1 MNLRLFLL
9 AIASTI
15 LLNFS
20 SVAQDKEESSK
31 FKQNLDSIIEDA
43 FHRFDEKL
51 GTYIFRDEPDNI
63 DEFEENKDEDEFLTS
78 DNENIQIPRKRSFS
92 RGIYSVPPE
101 HGIVRNISPVMPWE
115 IMDENILFRYN
126 RVEGLFLGLNYPQK
140 YYWDDHHI
148 SLFASGGYGF
158 QSHRWRGGIGAA
170 QQFGTNETLIEIGVE
185 GHSLTD
191 THDEWLVD
199 LDENNLAA
207 FLFRHDYRDYFGREG
222 ISAWTGIYKRWQKS
236 DLQFQVAY
244 RNDSYESLE
253 KTTNWS
259 IFGTDRIFRENFSI
273 NDGRMQS
280 VLATL
285 HFHSTE
291 SRKLLTGGWS
301 FSGSAELAGN
311 AFGGDFDFNSY
322 TIDVRRYQPISKY
335 DNINIRLRGSSATG
349 DLPFQKQFELGG
361 LSTLPAYRFKEFSGN
376 RMLLLNAEYVVNGKM
391 FDDVDF
397 FPSWLLRN
405 INMIIFADAGFINDI
420 DRNANAFDGF
430 ESLTKKTIRSDWG
443 VGIGTRDAKLRLGF
457 AWRTDVAQPPM
468 VFLRINRPF

>member
-1 MNLRLFLL
+1 MNLRPFLL
-9 AIASTI
+9 TFASTI

-20 SVAQDKEESSK
+20 SIAQDKEESSK
-31 FKQNLDSIIEDA
+31 FKKDVDSIIEEA

-51 GTYIFRDEPDNI
+51 GTYIFRDEPGNI
-63 DEFEENKDEDEFLTS
+63 DELEEETTRDESLTS
-78 DNENIQIPRKRSFS
+78 DSENIQKPLKRSFP

-101 HGIVRNISPVMPWE
+101 HGIVRNISPAMPWE

-140 YYWDDHHI
+140 YYWNDHHV

-158 QSHRWRGGIGAA
+158 QSHKWRGGIGAA
-170 QQFGTNETLIEIGVE
+170 QQFGTDETMIEIGVE

-207 FLFRHDYRDYFGREG
+207 FFLRHDYRNYYGREG
-222 ISAWTGIYKRWQKS
+222 ISAWTGIYKRWNKS
-236 DLQFQVAY
+236 DLQFQIAY

-259 IFGTDRIFRENFSI
+259 IFGTDRSFRENFPI

-291 SRKLLTGGWS
+291 TRKLLTGGWS
-301 FSGSAELAGN
+301 FSGSAEIAGN
-311 AFGGDFDFNSY
+311 AFGGEFDFNSY
-322 TIDVRRYQPISKY
+322 TIDMRRYQSISKY
-335 DNINIRLRGSSATG
+335 DNINLRFRGSSATG
-349 DLPFQKQFELGG
+349 YLPLQKQFTLGG
-361 LSTLPAYRFKEFSGN
+361 ISTLPAYRFNEFSGN
-376 RMLLLNAEYVVNGKM
+376 RMLLLNAEYIVNGKM
-391 FDDVDF
+391 FDDVEF

-405 INMIIFADAGFINDI
+405 INMIFFADAGYVNDV
-420 DRNANAFDGF
+420 DYHANTFNGF

-443 VGIGTRDAKLRLGF
+443 VGIGTKDAKLRLGF